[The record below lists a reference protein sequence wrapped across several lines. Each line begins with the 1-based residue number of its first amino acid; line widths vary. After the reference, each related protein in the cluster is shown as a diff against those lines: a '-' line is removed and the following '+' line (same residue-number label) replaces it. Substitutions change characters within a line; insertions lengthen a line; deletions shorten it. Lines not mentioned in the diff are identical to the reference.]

1 MLNGSGGTLARML
14 GISHWWNLRKFKRKR
29 RAIRE
34 DFAKK
39 ARQLA
44 QKETKNP
51 YAYSELQAD
60 EYFED
65 KMMEETV
72 AGFLSNRILEQA
84 FDYDVEVPSPSE
96 RKEWWQYTD
105 DGEHCYLNA
114 EGRAVMR
121 DLIHKEQERN
131 TEDWKRWAQILAP
144 VIGALAAL
152 FGAATGLVLA
162 FKK

>member
-1 MLNGSGGTLARML
+1 ML
-14 GISHWWNLRKFKRKR
+14 GISHWWNLRQFKRKR
-29 RAIRE
+29 QAIRK
-34 DFAKK
+34 DFARKSQ
-39 ARQLA
+39 RLA
-44 QKETKNP
+44 QDKTKNP
-51 YAYSELQAD
+51 YGYAELQAD

-65 KMMEETV
+65 KMLEEAV
-72 AGFLSNRILEQA
+72 EGFLSNRLLEQA
-84 FDYDVEVPSPSE
+84 YDYDVEVPSPSKN
-96 RKEWWQYTD
+96 KEWWQYTD

-114 EGRAVMR
+114 AGRAAMR

-131 TEDWKRWAQILAP
+131 SEDWKRWAQILAP

>member
-1 MLNGSGGTLARML
+1 ML

-29 RAIRE
+29 RTIRE
-34 DFAKK
+34 NYAKK
-39 ARQLA
+39 SQQLA
-44 QKETKNP
+44 QSKAKGP
-51 YAYSELQAD
+51 YDEAELQAD
-60 EYFED
+60 EYFEGKLMD
-65 KMMEETV
+65 EAV
-72 AGFLSNRILEQA
+72 GSFLSNRLIEQA

-96 RKEWWQYTD
+96 RKELWQYTD

-114 EGRAVMR
+114 AGRAFAR

-131 TEDWKRWAQILAP
+131 TDDWKRWAQILAP

-152 FGAATGLVLA
+152 FGAATGFILA